1 MAADRLDPQMRLAMR
16 RKAEIAAAHNLTSE
30 GTGTAIT
37 EARRQYDLGRQ
48 WWNADAPELAQVID
62 DQLPGPHGP
71 IPVRRYYPRAGS
83 SLPGII
89 FFHGGGNV
97 VGNLQTHDKVTRL
110 IAQQSGCAVIAV
122 DYRLAPENK
131 FPKPLDDCLAAVE
144 YSLAN
149 ATAWQL
155 NPEKIA
161 VAGDSAGA
169 SWALAAVLADR
180 DHGRHALKSAG
191 LIYGAYFRQLDSPS
205 YGKFGGPEFDLPIAD
220 LAIYR
225 DMLLA
230 DHADADDPRLCLGAA
245 DLSGLP
251 PVHVFAAGLD
261 PLLDESVQLAHRLR
275 TVGNHGDFIIYR
287 GMVHAFI
294 HYSRMVDQA
303 WYLIDDLSAAI
314 TRDFCT

>member
-16 RKAEIAAAHNLTSE
+16 RKVEIAAAHNLTSE

-71 IPVRRYYPRAGS
+71 IPVRRYYPRAAS

-131 FPKPLDDCLAAVE
+131 FPTPLDD
-144 YSLAN
+144 
-149 ATAWQL
+149 
-155 NPEKIA
+155 
-161 VAGDSAGA
+161 
-169 SWALAAVLADR
+169 
-180 DHGRHALKSAG
+180 
-191 LIYGAYFRQLDSPS
+191 
-205 YGKFGGPEFDLPIAD
+205 
-220 LAIYR
+220 
-225 DMLLA
+225 
-230 DHADADDPRLCLGAA
+230 
-245 DLSGLP
+245 
-251 PVHVFAAGLD
+251 
-261 PLLDESVQLAHRLR
+261 
-275 TVGNHGDFIIYR
+275 
-287 GMVHAFI
+287 
-294 HYSRMVDQA
+294 
-303 WYLIDDLSAAI
+303 
-314 TRDFCT
+314 